1 MFTFY
6 NAFSNAKVAIEGE
19 EGGRMR
25 EGRRTRRGR
34 RRRRRGRQRRSEGEE
49 E

>member
-1 MFTFY
+1 MFY

-19 EGGRMR
+19 EGGRER
-25 EGRRTRRGR
+25 EGRRTRRG

-49 E
+49 D